1 MNKCGEALKWA
12 KEGGLVVG
20 PGLPEWIQFNVHE
33 EDGLVILDA
42 IRSGTRKA
50 KHLTVALDRPIPKWL
65 QLGKIDCHFQVKT
78 LGIKTLR
85 GFPARVEGDLIIS
98 FCSSLENFEGMPE
111 VIKGKIWMIGTRAKT
126 IDGFNHTLRKV
137 GGDLDELRRNIHDF
151 KAYEF
156 FDMIVPG
163 PTNEKD

>member
-1 MNKCGEALKWA
+1 MDRCEEALKWA

-20 PGLPEWIQFNVHE
+20 LGLPEWIIFKTRL
-33 EDGLVILDA
+33 EDEIVILDA
-42 IRSGTRKA
+42 IRRGRRKA
-50 KHLTVALDRPIPKWL
+50 KRLTVALDRPIPKWL
-65 QLGKIDCHFQVKT
+65 QLGKIDCNFQVKT
-78 LGIKTLR
+78 HGIKTLR
-85 GFPARVEGDLIIS
+85 GFPTRVEGDFIIS
-98 FCSSLENFEGMPE
+98 FCSSLKNFEGMPE

-163 PTNEKD
+163 PVNEKE